1 MGGNVD
7 LKRNL
12 NCMTACLQ
20 MKEQISKLP
29 PLIQYETLQRLKE
42 ENKATNRGVF
52 AGKYSSAMILRSK
65 YEVVNGVFVE

>member
-1 MGGNVD
+1 
-7 LKRNL
+7 
-12 NCMTACLQ
+12 